1 MYKKILISLGLVVL
15 GRYLF
20 NKVNL
25 ANNLTFSLN
34 DISLKPNLPTSQLY
48 INLNIINPTNATG
61 TVNSIDG
68 KLFVNKNYVGFITQQ
83 SELKILANSTT
94 KITYNVALNS
104 LAVVNNIIAAF
115 KTKTSVV
122 NFNGIVK
129 VDGVNLPLNIDYKV
143 F

>member
-1 MYKKILISLGLVVL
+1 MYKKVLISLGLVVL

-34 DISLKPNLPTSQLY
+34 DISIKPNFPTSQLY

>member
-1 MYKKILISLGLVVL
+1 MYKKVLISLGLMVV

-34 DISLKPNLPTSQLY
+34 NVNLEPNYPISQLY

-61 TVNSIDG
+61 TINNVDG

-94 KITYNVALNS
+94 KITYNIALNS
-104 LAVVNNIIAAF
+104 IAVLNNIIAAF

-129 VDGVNLPLNIDYKV
+129 VDGINLPLNIDYKV

>member
-1 MYKKILISLGLVVL
+1 MFKKVLISLGLMVV

-34 DISLKPNLPTSQLY
+34 NINLEPNYPTSQLY

-61 TVNSIDG
+61 TVNNVDG

-83 SELKILANSTT
+83 TELKILANSTT
-94 KITYNVALNS
+94 KITYNIALNS
-104 LAVVNNIIAAF
+104 IAVLNNIIVAF

-129 VDGVNLPLNIDYKV
+129 VDGINLPLNIDYKV

>member
-1 MYKKILISLGLVVL
+1 MYKKVLISLGLVVL

-34 DISLKPNLPTSQLY
+34 DISIKPNFPTSQLY

-61 TVNSIDG
+61 TVNNIDG

-115 KTKTSVV
+115 KTKTSIV

-129 VDGVNLPLNIDYKV
+129 VDGVNLPLDIDYKV